1 MTRVNEVSSGSH
13 EFGRDAAEV
22 IRDPDATRIVL
33 TGDLD
38 MSTVALVRPIVE
50 SACEHSPETV
60 ILDLSAIEF
69 VDSHGFRLLVAAHR
83 ALTAD
88 GCLLV
93 VLPPPAPVRRAFEI
107 TGLDHL
113 FGDPPA
119 RARQAESASPHPG
132 FDRADG

>member
-1 MTRVNEVSSGSH
+1 MTRADGAPSGPH
-13 EFGRDAAEV
+13 EFAHEVAEV

-38 MSTVALVRPIVE
+38 MSTVARVRPIVE
-50 SACEHSPETV
+50 SVCEPSPEKV
-60 ILDLSAIEF
+60 VLDLSAIEF
-69 VDSHGFRLLVAAHR
+69 VDSHGFRLLAATHR

-88 GCLLV
+88 GCVLV

-113 FGDPPA
+113 FG
-119 RARQAESASPHPG
+119 QAIAE
-132 FDRADG
+132 

>member
-1 MTRVNEVSSGSH
+1 MLAVAGGGDMTRANGVPSGPH
-13 EFGRDAAEV
+13 EFAQDVAEV

-38 MSTVALVRPIVE
+38 MSTVARVRPIVE
-50 SACEHSPETV
+50 SACERSPETV
-60 ILDLSAIEF
+60 VLDLSAIEF
-69 VDSHGFRLLVAAHR
+69 VDSHGFRLLAATHR

-88 GCLLV
+88 GCVLV

-113 FGDPPA
+113 FGEPPA
-119 RARQAESASPHPG
+119 E
-132 FDRADG
+132 